1 MADHKYE
8 ISKEDGQIRI
18 KAFGKTRAGL
28 FTCAT
33 HALFEAMGPV
43 RHPENADRTEHG
55 FSVEAETPEVLLA
68 KLLNQVLE
76 VSSKHQQ
83 TCEELRLNLITDKKA
98 EGAFVG
104 CAVTHFDQP
113 VIDTPHEAVSVKKN
127 EETGEWEAE
136 IRVNG

>member
-1 MADHKYE
+1 MAEHKYE
-8 ISKEDGQIRI
+8 ISKENGQIFI

-33 HALFEAMGPV
+33 HALFQAMGPV
-43 RHPENADRTEHG
+43 RHPEHIDRNEHG
-55 FSVEAETPEVLLA
+55 FAVEADSAEVLLA
-68 KLLNQVLE
+68 KLLNEVLQV
-76 VSSKHQQ
+76 SAKHQE

-113 VIDTPHEAVSVKKN
+113 VIQTPHEAVAVKKN
-127 EETGEWEAE
+127 EQTGEWEAE
-136 IRVNG
+136 IRITA

>member
-1 MADHKYE
+1 MAEHKYE
-8 ISKEDGQIRI
+8 ISKENSQIHI

-43 RHPENADRTEHG
+43 RHPDQVERNERG
-55 FSVEAETPEVLLA
+55 FAVEADTSEILLA
-68 KLLNQVLE
+68 KLLNEVLR
-76 VSSKHQQ
+76 VSATHQE

-113 VIDTPHEAVSVKKN
+113 VIQAPHEAVSVKKN
-127 EETGEWEAE
+127 EETGEWEAV
-136 IRVNG
+136 ITIAK

>member
-1 MADHKYE
+1 MAEHKYE
-8 ISKEDGQIRI
+8 ISKDGGQIAI

-43 RHPENADRTEHG
+43 RHPEHIDRNERG
-55 FSVEAETPEVLLA
+55 FSVTAESPEILLA
-68 KLLNQVLE
+68 KLLNEVLK
-76 VSSKHQQ
+76 VSAEHQE
-83 TCEELRLNLITDKKA
+83 TCEELRLNLITDKKV

-113 VIDTPHEAVSVKKN
+113 VIKAPHEAVVVSKN
-127 EETGEWEAE
+127 EQTGEWEAE
-136 IRVNG
+136 IRISG

>member
-1 MADHKYE
+1 MAEHKYE
-8 ISKEDGQIRI
+8 ISKENGQIYI

-43 RHPENADRTEHG
+43 RHPENVERNEHG
-55 FSVEAETPEVLLA
+55 FSVEAESGEILLA
-68 KLLNQVLE
+68 KLLNEVLQV
-76 VSSKHQQ
+76 SAKHQQ
-83 TCEELRLNLITDKKA
+83 TCEELRLNLITDKKV

-104 CAVTHFDQP
+104 CAITHFDQP
-113 VIDTPHEAVSVKKN
+113 IIQAPHEAVTVKKN

-136 IRVNG
+136 IRITG